1 MGLQIEETR
10 ARARRPLCVIHQ
22 QIRSH
27 ERADRSARR
36 ERWAAISIVAKVTW
50 FEVGSELTCCAGAAS
65 MPKTRLDDSRWPL
78 VVFTAVGEQTEKDFE
93 EYLADCD
100 AVLRRRQPHGTI
112 FDARRAAP
120 IGPTL
125 RKRKVKWLARNEA
138 LLRGYRVATG
148 LVMETPLQRGVLRA
162 ILWMR
167 PLPYVYCVESS
178 FEAARHF
185 VCMRLSERG
194 CAPPPVGNWSA
205 VLASTSDGRL
215 REGRRGVHP
224 R

>member
-1 MGLQIEETR
+1 
-10 ARARRPLCVIHQ
+10 
-22 QIRSH
+22 
-27 ERADRSARR
+27 
-36 ERWAAISIVAKVTW
+36 
-50 FEVGSELTCCAGAAS
+50 

-78 VVFTAVGEQTEKDFE
+78 VVFTAVGEQTERNFE
-93 EYLADCD
+93 DYLADCD

-120 IGPTL
+120 IGPKL
-125 RKRKVKWLARNEA
+125 RKRQVDWLVRNEA

-148 LVMETPLQRGVLRA
+148 LVMATPLQRGVLRA

-178 FEAARHF
+178 FEAARGF
-185 VCMRLSERG
+185 VCKRLLERG
-194 CAPPPVGNWSA
+194 CAPPPMFNWNA
-205 VLASTSDGRL
+205 VAASTSDGQR
-215 REGRRGVHP
+215 REARRGEHL